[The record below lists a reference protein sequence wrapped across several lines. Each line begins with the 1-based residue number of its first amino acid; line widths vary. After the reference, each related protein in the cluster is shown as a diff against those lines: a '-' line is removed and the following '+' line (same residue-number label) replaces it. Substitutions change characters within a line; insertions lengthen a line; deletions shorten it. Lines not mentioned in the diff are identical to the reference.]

1 MGGTHSFVRND
12 EIDGQGK
19 EVLLFSQKIKL
30 SKTELDRIYHEFRY
44 YEDRSTHVVDLA
56 YLFERCGLK
65 QLKLVDSLIFQFF
78 DDDKTSKLNFLD
90 FLIALWG
97 FLAADDVHLSYFC
110 FMLFDIGK

>member
-19 EVLLFSQKIKL
+19 EVLCFSQKIKL
-30 SKTELDRIYHEFRY
+30 NKRELDRIYHEFCY
-44 YEDRSTHVVDLA
+44 YEDRSTHLVDLVHL
-56 YLFERCGLK
+56 YDRCGLK
-65 QLKLVDSLIFQFF
+65 QLKLVDSLIFEFF
-78 DDDKTSKLNFLD
+78 DEDKTSQLNFLD

-97 FLAADDVHLSYFC
+97 FLTADDVHLSYLC